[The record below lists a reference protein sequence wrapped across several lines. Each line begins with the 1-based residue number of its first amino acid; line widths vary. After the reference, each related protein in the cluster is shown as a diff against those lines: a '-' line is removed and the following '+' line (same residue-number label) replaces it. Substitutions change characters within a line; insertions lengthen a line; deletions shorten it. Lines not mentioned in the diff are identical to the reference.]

1 MTPIANEDGR
11 AYRSELRAQQAATTR
26 ERILDATTRVMA
38 GGLAD
43 LTVPAVARA
52 AGVSVPTVYRH
63 FRTKRDLL
71 AALQPHLQQRAG
83 IDRIAPPASIDE
95 LRGFLVSLLGSM
107 DGLDDEMRAAL
118 ASPAAEEVRRMH
130 APNRFK
136 LARRLVDGIAPELSE
151 ADRDLVARLLV
162 VLTSSS
168 TLRIWRDHFRAS
180 VEEIADDIDRTLRAA
195 IAAAKRETPR

>member
-1 MTPIANEDGR
+1 MNRIANETVR
-11 AYRSELRAQQAATTR
+11 TYRSDLRAQQAATTR
-26 ERILDATTRVMA
+26 QRILDATVRVIA

-43 LTVPAVARA
+43 VTIPAVARA

-63 FRTKRDLL
+63 FRTKRELF
-71 AALQPHLQQRAG
+71 ATLQAHLQQRAG

-118 ASPAAEEVRRMH
+118 ASPAAEEVRRVH

-136 LARRLVDGIAPELSE
+136 LARGLFDGIAPELSE
-151 ADRDLVARLLV
+151 ADRDGIARLLV

-168 TLRIWRDHFRAS
+168 ALRIWRDHFRAS
-180 VEEIADDIDRTLRAA
+180 VDEIADDIDRALRAA
-195 IAAAKRETPR
+195 IAAATRETPR